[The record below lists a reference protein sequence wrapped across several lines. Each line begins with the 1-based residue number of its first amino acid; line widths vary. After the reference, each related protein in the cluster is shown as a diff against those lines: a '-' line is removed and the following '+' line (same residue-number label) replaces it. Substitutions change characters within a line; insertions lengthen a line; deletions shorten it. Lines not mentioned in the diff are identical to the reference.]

1 MFRIANTKVY
11 EASVRGLTNGAQEIV
26 VSVDYHLAPENKYPT
41 QPEEAYAAYTWVIKY
56 ASEFNGDTKRVAV
69 AGESAVDNLATVV
82 SLMERDKKETLPVHQ
97 LLIYPVVDNKMRNKS
112 YIKHAD
118 AKPLNRPVMEWFFKH
133 YVSNKT
139 DAKNA
144 YALPNKAKSL
154 KGLPPT
160 TLITA
165 EIDPT
170 YSEGKVFAERL
181 KSEGVPVAYQ
191 HYEGVTHE
199 FFGMAAVLSKA
210 KDAQNFASAE
220 LKKAFAAIK

>member
-1 MFRIANTKVY
+1 
-11 EASVRGLTNGAQEIV
+11 
-26 VSVDYHLAPENKYPT
+26 
-41 QPEEAYAAYTWVIKY
+41 
-56 ASEFNGDTKRVAV
+56 
-69 AGESAVDNLATVV
+69 
-82 SLMERDKKETLPVHQ
+82 
-97 LLIYPVVDNKMRNKS
+97 MRNTS

-165 EIDPT
+165 EIDP
-170 YSEGKVFAERL
+170 L
-181 KSEGVPVAYQ
+181 
-191 HYEGVTHE
+191 
-199 FFGMAAVLSKA
+199 
-210 KDAQNFASAE
+210 
-220 LKKAFAAIK
+220 